1 MVVNGDSNE
10 LDILYKEEETVIDRA
25 LLKNG
30 YIGKIQ

>member
-25 LLKNG
+25 LLKKWI
-30 YIGKIQ
+30 YR